1 MICRTFP
8 GCELEAKARYGMF
21 CPNAIGQCKNMAMP
35 VTHRKSGRQQCNAN
49 NRKEAKRKSAFMN
62 NSK

>member
-49 NRKEAKRKSAFMN
+49 RKEAKRKSAFMN